1 MNEKVLKNP
10 LARPDSEDELNSSAD
25 SSVSEHMLEY
35 TIADIDT
42 SESSENSESSVVS
55 EGNRVENMGTI
66 PYTMY
71 FLAVAYLSIRLYIN
85 IFEIAMILYAR

>member
-25 SSVSEHMLEY
+25 SSFSDHMLEY

-42 SESSENSESSVVS
+42 SESSESSVVS
-55 EGNRVENMGTI
+55 EENRVENMGTI

-71 FLAVAYLSIRLYIN
+71 FLAMAYLSIRLYIN
-85 IFEIAMILYAR
+85 IFEIVMIIYAH

>member
-25 SSVSEHMLEY
+25 SSFSEHMLEY

-42 SESSENSESSVVS
+42 SESSVVS
-55 EGNRVENMGTI
+55 EENQEEDVGI
-66 PYTMY
+66 IEFTMF
-71 FLAVAYLSIRLYIN
+71 FLAMAYLSIRLYIS
-85 IFEIAMILYAR
+85 IFMIVRHFYAF